1 MDLLRIVIAILLP
14 PLGVFLQVGIGGL
27 ASSLLR
33 RARTC
38 CVAPRAEIRPSA
50 NPLSLSP
57 LLITTAAPYEDRS
70 ASLGIIASFGP
81 GASPRR

>member
-57 LLITTAAPYEDRS
+57 LLITAAPYEDRL
-70 ASLGIIASFGP
+70 ASLGITASFGP